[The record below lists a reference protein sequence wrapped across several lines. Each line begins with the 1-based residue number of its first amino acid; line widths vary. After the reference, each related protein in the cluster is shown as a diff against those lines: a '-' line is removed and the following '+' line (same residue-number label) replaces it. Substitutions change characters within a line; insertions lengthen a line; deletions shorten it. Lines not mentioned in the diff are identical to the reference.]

1 MKSGKSFLLKKA
13 ENNQFSAFFI
23 WLHLNSNQAFKM
35 TRFIKGGLSLI
46 LLLFV
51 LMPCRAQRL
60 FITANW
66 CYESEAIVSVD
77 SVQGLTPPL
86 RYSFNNEPF
95 TEEHTYLPGK
105 VGPVTIVVRDA
116 NLKEAQETAMV
127 RQSGYIGFSYD
138 STHATCDKEATINIT
153 ELFGGIAPLN
163 YTINNEPGNS
173 AVDHGGN
180 KIVVTDDAKCIAEH
194 TVELENFCWKVYS
207 GFSPNGDG
215 INDTWE
221 LDELEDEF
229 ENAFVQVMNRF
240 GQVVHRS
247 EGPYLPWNGESV
259 TGQELP
265 SGTYYFQIFPLGV
278 DHKEYEVNGFI
289 SISR

>member
-1 MKSGKSFLLKKA
+1 MTLLA
-13 ENNQFSAFFI
+13 
-23 WLHLNSNQAFKM
+23 
-35 TRFIKGGLSLI
+35 KGGFSLLI
-46 LLLFV
+46 LLFTLV
-51 LMPCRAQRL
+51 PGSAQRL

-95 TEEHTYLPGK
+95 TEESNYFPGK
-105 VGPVTIVVRDA
+105 VGPVSILVRDA
-116 NLKEAQETAMV
+116 NLNEVQETAMI
-127 RQSGYIGFSYD
+127 RQSGFIGFTYD
-138 STHATCDKEATINIT
+138 STHATCDKEATINIK
-153 ELFGGIAPLN
+153 EIFGGLPPLT
-163 YTINNEPGNS
+163 YTINSDPGNS
-173 AVDHGGN
+173 AVDHGSN
-180 KIVVTDDAKCIAEH
+180 KILVTDDAKCMAEH
-194 TVELENFCWKVYS
+194 TVMLENFCWKVYS

-221 LDELEDEF
+221 VDELEGEF
-229 ENAFVQVMNRF
+229 ENAFVQVKNRF
-240 GQVVHRS
+240 GQIVHRS

-265 SGTYYFQIFPLGV
+265 SGTYYFQIFPLGL
-278 DHKEYEVNGFI
+278 DQKEYEVNGFI